1 MKAHLYELKCLTNLH
16 AGSGDE
22 NYKVIDNEVERDPVT
37 GMPTIF
43 SSGVKGAIREF
54 LEQEAKM
61 LKDKGENQK
70 AEKLNEQIAIAL
82 GAVIEEEENDNG
94 EKTGENEKAEKLN
107 EQIGAVIEREEN
119 GNGEKTRKKKIS
131 VPGQYKFLSAT
142 LIGRPLRISDGE
154 GAYILTGA
162 ADFISDYMDM
172 LKDLD
177 ISIDGMDEEIP
188 FPEEGMVSSVSDIKI
203 EGMETEQKSSSL
215 MTALLGEKWALASS
229 KTLEQC
235 ALPVQARNVL
245 KENGTSD
252 NLWYEEVVPHKSIFH
267 MIIITP
273 KEENLL
279 DSYINGKII
288 QFGADASIGY
298 GLCKVKK
305 LN

>member
-22 NYKVIDNEVERDPVT
+22 NYNVIDNEVERDPVT

-61 LKDKGENQK
+61 LKDKSDKGENEK
-70 AEKLNEQIAIAL
+70 AKKMNEHIATAL
-82 GAVIEEEENDNG
+82 GAVIEEEEND
-94 EKTGENEKAEKLN
+94 
-107 EQIGAVIEREEN
+107 
-119 GNGEKTRKKKIS
+119 NGEKTRKKKIS

-177 ISIDGMDEEIP
+177 ISIKGMDEEIP
-188 FPEEGMVSSVSDIKI
+188 FPEEGMVSSVANIKI
-203 EGMETEQKSSSL
+203 EGMETKQSSSSSSL

-279 DSYINGKII
+279 DSYIDGKII